1 MNRIAQFYKNSRKE
15 LGFCMAAVF
24 GWGMAA
30 HGYMFLDNNVSH
42 DSLNEFHAEI
52 LGNSIK
58 MGSGRI
64 FTSIYRD
71 LLGNDVT
78 LPWLAGLMSLIWIG
92 LAVFLVTRLFQVKS
106 RTTICLIAGIFATN
120 IAVSA
125 TAATYIHDL
134 DSYMFSMLC
143 AVAAVYLWKCWKY
156 GWLLGAGMLA
166 LSIGIYQAYLFV
178 AIGLVMIDCIMRLLR
193 DERFASVVGSGLKAI
208 GMILL
213 GGGLYYASMRGL
225 LHAAGATL
233 VKGDY
238 NSMDLI
244 LYQSPMNILRLLG
257 GAYAD
262 WFKRL
267 FYAGSA
273 YPGVL
278 VKGITLLFF
287 AVVSIGVGAGI
298 ARKEMGLWER
308 LLLLALL
315 GLLPLGTNLICAMM
329 IRRNHDLMSFSVF
342 LFYLLALL
350 IGDWLKE
357 NGKFRTIGCV
367 TRNLCALLMAVLLF
381 GNVRFSNGLY
391 LKKDLEYDAY
401 LSLMTRVV
409 GRLEAEEGYIPG
421 ETPVIFVG
429 TPDNRI
435 DIMPGFKDYWDV
447 IGMIST
453 DVIYTPEVSRYRA
466 YFDYVMGLP
475 ICLADQ
481 ELWNTVSKSTMA
493 QQMPCYPAEGC
504 LQFQDGVLVMKL
516 GQIVEHEAISY
527 YDLPDAQ

>member
-1 MNRIAQFYKNSRKE
+1 MNRIAQFYEKSKKE
-15 LGFCMAAVF
+15 MGFCLAAVF

-30 HGYMFLDNNVSH
+30 HGYMFLDNSVSH

-92 LAVFLVTRLFQVKS
+92 LAVFLVSRLFKVES
-106 RTTICLIAGIFATN
+106 RTTICLIAGIFTTN

-143 AVAAVYLWKCWKY
+143 SVAAVYMWKTWKY
-156 GWLLGAGMLA
+156 GWVPGAGLLA

-178 AIGLVMIDCIMRLLR
+178 AIGLVMIDCILRLLR
-193 DERFASVVGSGLKAI
+193 EVGFASVVCSGLKAI

-213 GGGLYYASMRGL
+213 GGALYYAAMKGL
-225 LHAAGATL
+225 LNAAGAAL

-244 LYQSPMNILRLLG
+244 LYQSPMNILRLFG

-267 FYAGSA
+267 FYAFSA
-273 YPGVL
+273 YPGIL
-278 VKGITLLFF
+278 VKGITLLLF
-287 AVVSIGVGAGI
+287 AVVAMAAGVGI
-298 ARKEMGLWER
+298 TRKDMGLWER
-308 LLLLALL
+308 ILLLALL

-329 IRRNHDLMSFSVF
+329 LSRNHDLMSYSVF

-350 IGDWLKE
+350 MADWLKE
-357 NGKFRTIGCV
+357 NGKMRITGCAAQK
-367 TRNLCALLMAVLLF
+367 LCALLMAVLLF

-391 LKKDLEYDAY
+391 MKKDLEYDAY

-421 ETPVIFVG
+421 ETPVVFVG
-429 TPDNRI
+429 TPDNKI

-481 ELWNTVSKSTMA
+481 ELWDSVSKSPMA
-493 QQMPCYPAEGC
+493 EEMPCYPAEGC
-504 LQFQDGVLVMKL
+504 LQFYDGVLVMKL

-527 YDLPDAQ
+527 YDIPDGE